1 MQYSQKNQLTKDDL
15 IRFARNII
23 IFFAPLLIVILEAYQ
38 KGEDID
44 LKNVMIAFFISAL
57 ADLVKRYSRE
67 QTTITNESTD
77 DARGEELD
85 DDILLLEWENTL
97 LTKLAKTKNVD
108 SIIYSYNQYLQKET
122 TSACT
127 LFSPLSAI
135 SSMYNK
141 QLLKSDIMSAWDYA
155 VQNYWYKQGVWNFA
169 ETGVKAICKRWN
181 TNNPSQKVIYFKTYH
196 GTEEARTAVIKGYAL
211 CSSIGWNQSYNK
223 DRYDGNIDTKD
234 HWKASYW
241 HAIPVYYVDKKYTVA
256 DSLAS
261 IPRYTLWFTP
271 SEITAFRKPCYVIL
285 PEREVGDK
293 ILKLI
298 EKIKAKRLKD
308 SLSTK

>member
-15 IRFARNII
+15 IRFARNLI

-38 KGEDID
+38 KGESIDI
-44 LKNVMIAFFISAL
+44 KNVMIAFFISAL
-57 ADLVKRYSRE
+57 ADIVKRYSRD
-67 QTTITNESTD
+67 QITITQKYTD
-77 DARGEELD
+77 DAFWDELD
-85 DDILLLEWENTL
+85 EDILLLEWENAL

-108 SIIYSYNQYLQKET
+108 NIIYSYNQYLQKET

-141 QLLKSDIMSAWDYA
+141 QFLKSDIMSAWDYA
-155 VQNYWYKQGVWNFA
+155 VQNYWYKQGEWNFA

-181 TNNPSQKVIYFKTYH
+181 TNNPSQKVVYFKTYH
-196 GTEEARTAVIKGYAL
+196 WTEEARTAVMKGYAL

-261 IPRYTLWFTP
+261 IPRYTLSYEP
-271 SEITAFRKPCYVIL
+271 KDIKAFRPNCYVIL

-298 EKIKAKRLKD
+298 DKIKAKRLKD
-308 SLSTK
+308 SLSTR